1 MTDFI
6 LFLVIVAECGLISWL
21 EYNNRKERQKLIQ
34 AIMSRSASD
43 LANFE
48 FVDKIK
54 SVEPNPV
61 VDNSDL
67 INISDLTDEEFQKNV
82 IDKEVG

>member
-1 MTDFI
+1 MIDFI
-6 LFLVIVAECGLISWL
+6 LFLVIVAQCGLISWL

-54 SVEPNPV
+54 SVEPNPI